1 MNSHTTQ
8 SFRDALALLPIDIQK
23 RARAAY
29 LRFRTNPRHP
39 GLDFKKVHPRDRFFQ
54 RASTTIIGWWV
65 SWTATM
71 LSGSGSANTKNTS
84 VYSNSFRLAPFHSN
98 DHPRH

>member
-29 LRFRTNPRHP
+29 LRFRSNPQHP
-39 GLDFKKVHPRDRFFQ
+39 GLEFKRVHRSRPIYSARINDDF
-54 RASTTIIGWWV
+54 RAVAMMDGDDVVWIW
-65 SWTATM
+65 
-71 LSGSGSANTKNTS
+71 KHEE
-84 VYSNSFRLAPFHSN
+84 YERLLKQL
-98 DHPRH
+98 